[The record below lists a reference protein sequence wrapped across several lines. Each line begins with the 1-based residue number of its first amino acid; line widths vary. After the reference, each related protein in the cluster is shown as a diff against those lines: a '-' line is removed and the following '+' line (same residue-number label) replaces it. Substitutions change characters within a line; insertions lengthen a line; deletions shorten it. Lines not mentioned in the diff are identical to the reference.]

1 MSPQRKAARDKLLGM
16 KTRSDLDD
24 CLQSLNLTAEERE
37 IAVMVFAD
45 GLSLT
50 QVQMAKDLSR
60 RQLQRRL
67 AKVYDKLI

>member
-1 MSPQRKAARDKLLGM
+1 MNPQRKAARDKLLDM
-16 KTRSDLDD
+16 KTRADLET

-67 AKVYDKLI
+67 SKVYDKMI